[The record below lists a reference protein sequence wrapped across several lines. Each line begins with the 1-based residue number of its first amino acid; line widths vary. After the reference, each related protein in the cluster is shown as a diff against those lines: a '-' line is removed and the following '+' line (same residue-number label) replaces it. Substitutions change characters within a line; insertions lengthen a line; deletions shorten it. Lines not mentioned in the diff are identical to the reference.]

1 MIIGG
6 VDSKV
11 TKILQK
17 ETRKTSVAQQNAN
30 LSGVSLETGSS
41 SIHELSQS
49 DESDSN
55 TNDSSDEFKPNK
67 HETNPKSDKQM
78 RISLSNTVLISD
90 RYGMSCRETAAITSA
105 VLKDVGMITDE
116 NSSFVINKSKIQ
128 RSKSKVRCAL
138 QESNNDLNDLRGL
151 YFDSRK
157 DKTVVQV
164 KEGAKFYRRTQ
175 IEEHISLVQ
184 EPGSSYVGHVTP
196 SSGSAADT
204 AQSIFEFL
212 EQKRSTEN
220 LIVIGCDGTNVN
232 TGHKGGVIRLMEER
246 LNRPLQRIVCLL
258 HFNKL
263 PLRHFM
269 QYLDGTTS
277 GPNTFSGLIGKQ
289 LIKCETLPIY
299 KFQKIDIDLPVLNF
313 KELSKDQKY
322 LYEIFQTIGSGS
334 CSQDLARQNP
344 DPLAH
349 SRWLTAANR
358 ILRLYVGTFKP
369 STNLKTLVT
378 FLLKVYVPSWFAIK
392 KRYSCTDG
400 SRLLWEI
407 IRDTRYLLK
416 RYRDIID
423 PVIENNAY
431 FAHPENM
438 LLSMLADENSE
449 VRQIA
454 VNKIL
459 NARSSAQGQ
468 DTVPRIFRVPSV
480 NFNATTYVEMINWP
494 FDLFIDPPILRGIS
508 DETIQSCVDD
518 KSKIISLVGGF
529 PCHTQAVERT
539 VKLITEA
546 AKHVCGFDARDGYIM
561 ATLRSRLMMPSC
573 NTKCEFKGLSDEESD

>member
-1 MIIGG
+1 MPTIEKQFLHDQRNSRQMIIGG

-184 EPGSSYVGHVTP
+184 EPGSSYVAM
-196 SSGSAADT
+196 S
-204 AQSIFEFL
+204 L
-212 EQKRSTEN
+212 
-220 LIVIGCDGTNVN
+220 
-232 TGHKGGVIRLMEER
+232 
-246 LNRPLQRIVCLL
+246 RPLA
-258 HFNKL
+258 
-263 PLRHFM
+263 LR
-269 QYLDGTTS
+269 
-277 GPNTFSGLIGKQ
+277 LIQ
-289 LIKCETLPIY
+289 LKAFLSSWNRKEV
-299 KFQKIDIDLPVLNF
+299 QKI
-313 KELSKDQKY
+313 
-322 LYEIFQTIGSGS
+322 
-334 CSQDLARQNP
+334 
-344 DPLAH
+344 
-349 SRWLTAANR
+349 
-358 ILRLYVGTFKP
+358 
-369 STNLKTLVT
+369 
-378 FLLKVYVPSWFAIK
+378 LL
-392 KRYSCTDG
+392 
-400 SRLLWEI
+400 
-407 IRDTRYLLK
+407 
-416 RYRDIID
+416 
-423 PVIENNAY
+423 
-431 FAHPENM
+431 
-438 LLSMLADENSE
+438 
-449 VRQIA
+449 
-454 VNKIL
+454 
-459 NARSSAQGQ
+459 
-468 DTVPRIFRVPSV
+468 
-480 NFNATTYVEMINWP
+480 
-494 FDLFIDPPILRGIS
+494 
-508 DETIQSCVDD
+508 
-518 KSKIISLVGGF
+518 
-529 PCHTQAVERT
+529 
-539 VKLITEA
+539 
-546 AKHVCGFDARDGYIM
+546 
-561 ATLRSRLMMPSC
+561 
-573 NTKCEFKGLSDEESD
+573 